1 MTAKNKTNHTKQNT
15 KQKKA
20 SPAKPKAKS
29 KLPSKVKA
37 KKQAPAKRKNTAKE
51 DFVQQNIMAL
61 FLLVFGM
68 VFLISITTNALGPL
82 GTFVKSILLGQFAL
96 IAVFMALAMIFLG
109 ASRLVYNTRFSL
121 KDISPIML
129 ILIFAGA
136 IIFYGGINASS
147 VQAESL
153 SLVLLKAVFVESI
166 VGDNIGIIPYATTFA
181 LVRVMGKA
189 GMLITS
195 LTMFLFVGVYYFKL
209 TFSKVGDASS
219 AIAQESGKFAR
230 NIKAKTLDFVTV
242 DEDEDRGKSSKK
254 TKKENKILKQEKRMP
269 EKLDKT
275 VMDDQFYFLE
285 KYKSDISEFAEV
297 KDDFAEPKDNFA
309 EPKDDFAEPKDDFA
323 QPKDRISLSDLRQEV
338 GDRLKE
344 PMPLGNPISAPLNE
358 TFEEAESMIGPEAF
372 QDEVNQINS
381 LSQRSAEEEGFQES
395 LRLHKPEKTYQ
406 GSENGAT
413 KQYRG
418 LAQKIIEVE
427 NNNNNN
433 KEGYTLPKTDLLQI
447 YPAKGG
453 NTQKQID
460 SSKRLEETLEIFGI
474 EAKVVN
480 ISTGPTI
487 TRYELQPK
495 MGVKVSK
502 ILNLSDDL
510 ALALAAV
517 APIRI
522 EAPIPGTSL
531 VGIEVPNGT
540 TEVVGFKEIVETS
553 GFKDPKKDIPIV
565 LGRDVSGKPII
576 EDIARMPHL
585 LVAGSTGSGKSVCIN
600 TLICS
605 ILYKFKPE
613 EIKLIMIDPKM
624 VELSVY
630 NDIPHLLIP
639 VVTDMKKAPYALS
652 WAVSEMNKRYKLF
665 AENRARDLKGYN
677 KIPGIEKLPRIVI
690 VVDELADLMMV
701 SPNEVEDSII
711 RLAQKARAC
720 GMHLVIATQRPSVD
734 VITGLIKANIPSRI
748 AFAVSSQIDSRTILD
763 QAGAEKLIG
772 KGDMLFSHPSIP
784 KPQRIQG
791 SFISDKEVNDIV
803 DHIIRQNT
811 VKEKP
816 IDIIEETIQNHI
828 EEQKEEER
836 DPLLDEIIEFAI
848 QNKQLSTSLIQR
860 RFKVGYNRASRI
872 IDALEEMGVVSES
885 DGAKPRKVLI
895 SSSEAIN

>member
-29 KLPSKVKA
+29 KLPSKVTA

-82 GTFVKSILLGQFAL
+82 GIFVKSILLGQFAL
-96 IAVFMALAMIFLG
+96 VAVFMALAMIFLG
-109 ASRLVYNTRFSL
+109 ACRLVYNTRFSL

-136 IIFYGGINASS
+136 IIFYGGINVSS

-219 AIAQESGKFAR
+219 AIARESGKFAR

-297 KDDFAEPKDNFA
+297 KDDFAEPKD
-309 EPKDDFAEPKDDFA
+309 DFA

-344 PMPLGNPISAPLNE
+344 PTPLENTISAPLNE

-372 QDEVNQINS
+372 QDEGNQING
-381 LSQRSAEEEGFQES
+381 LSQRSVEEEGFPES

-413 KQYRG
+413 KQYKG

-427 NNNNNN
+427 NNNN
-433 KEGYTLPKTDLLQI
+433 KEGYILPKTDLLQI

-480 ISTGPTI
+480 ISTGPAI

-772 KGDMLFSHPSIP
+772 KGDLLFSHPSIP

-836 DPLLDEIIEFAI
+836 DPLLDEIIAFAI

>member
-1 MTAKNKTNHTKQNT
+1 
-15 KQKKA
+15 
-20 SPAKPKAKS
+20 
-29 KLPSKVKA
+29 
-37 KKQAPAKRKNTAKE
+37 
-51 DFVQQNIMAL
+51 
-61 FLLVFGM
+61 
-68 VFLISITTNALGPL
+68 
-82 GTFVKSILLGQFAL
+82 
-96 IAVFMALAMIFLG
+96 
-109 ASRLVYNTRFSL
+109 
-121 KDISPIML
+121 
-129 ILIFAGA
+129 
-136 IIFYGGINASS
+136 
-147 VQAESL
+147 
-153 SLVLLKAVFVESI
+153 
-166 VGDNIGIIPYATTFA
+166 
-181 LVRVMGKA
+181 
-189 GMLITS
+189 
-195 LTMFLFVGVYYFKL
+195 
-209 TFSKVGDASS
+209 
-219 AIAQESGKFAR
+219 
-230 NIKAKTLDFVTV
+230 
-242 DEDEDRGKSSKK
+242 
-254 TKKENKILKQEKRMP
+254 
-269 EKLDKT
+269 
-275 VMDDQFYFLE
+275 
-285 KYKSDISEFAEV
+285 
-297 KDDFAEPKDNFA
+297 
-309 EPKDDFAEPKDDFA
+309 
-323 QPKDRISLSDLRQEV
+323 
-338 GDRLKE
+338 
-344 PMPLGNPISAPLNE
+344 MPLGNPISAPLNE

-395 LRLHKPEKTYQ
+395 LRLHKPGKTYQ

-413 KQYRG
+413 KQYTG

-480 ISTGPTI
+480 ISTGPAI